1 MPDIE
6 WRDAFINMEVT
17 SQEEEYVWD
26 QPYQGLPKSPE
37 MDNVVDQ
44 ENSEKSVDTHNQF
57 VGA

>member
-1 MPDIE
+1 
-6 WRDAFINMEVT
+6 MEVT